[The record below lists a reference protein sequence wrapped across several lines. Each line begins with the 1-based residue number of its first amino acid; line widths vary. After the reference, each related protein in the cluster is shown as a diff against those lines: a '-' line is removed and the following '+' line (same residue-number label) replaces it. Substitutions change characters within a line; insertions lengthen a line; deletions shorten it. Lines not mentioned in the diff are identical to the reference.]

1 MGGSGPWA
9 ERIAIFVVFYLVHFF
24 LRVFTRTRVVG
35 QENIPPGG
43 GVLFLSN
50 HISALDVFCV
60 PWAVYS
66 KYPQE
71 ILRQVGKE
79 ELFRIPVIGW
89 ILSKIR
95 GFPIKR
101 GRADLAAIRE
111 IEAFIRNDKVI
122 IYPEGTRSRDGE
134 LGKGNRMVG
143 RFIRDARPKVIPV
156 AIRGTDEVLP
166 VGRTFPR
173 WGVEIEIVFGTAL
186 DLREEMAIENSKISS
201 VQIVDKV
208 MSAIGGLLQES
219 GSGRTFSSQAIKEM
233 RG

>member
-9 ERIAIFVVFYLVHFF
+9 ERIAIFLVYHLVDLF
-24 LRVFTRTRVVG
+24 LRVFTRTRVLG
-35 QENIPPGG
+35 KENIPPGG

-60 PWAVYS
+60 PWAIYS
-66 KYPQE
+66 KFPQE

-79 ELFRIPVIGW
+79 ELFRIPVVGW

-111 IEAFIRNDKVI
+111 IESFIRNDKMI

-143 RFIRDARPKVIPV
+143 RFIRNARPTVIPV

-166 VGRTFPR
+166 VGNTLPR
-173 WGVEIEIVFGTAL
+173 WGVEIEIVFGAPL
-186 DLREEMAIENSKISS
+186 DLREEMAIENSKASS
-201 VQIVDKV
+201 VQIIEKV
-208 MSAIGGLLQES
+208 MSVIAGMLQEN
-219 GSGRTFSSQAIKEM
+219 GSGRKFSSPAIKEL